1 MFSFHTPIS
10 HEWGCESSRRLFDEG
25 YPGKVPGKVTMFT
38 KGSQPPSDAPARK
51 PEKARG
57 RPAGGLPD
65 PRSHAEPG
73 SNRDLANENRHL
85 HR

>member
-1 MFSFHTPIS
+1 
-10 HEWGCESSRRLFDEG
+10 
-25 YPGKVPGKVTMFT
+25 MFT
-38 KGSQPPSDAPARK
+38 KGSQPPSDTPARK

-85 HR
+85 ERARIGRSGVRLSGVVPELLKREALEFGCQFA

>member
-1 MFSFHTPIS
+1 
-10 HEWGCESSRRLFDEG
+10 
-25 YPGKVPGKVTMFT
+25 MFT

-65 PRSHAEPG
+65 PGAMPSQA
-73 SNRDLANENRHL
+73 ATTAI
-85 HR
+85 

>member
-1 MFSFHTPIS
+1 
-10 HEWGCESSRRLFDEG
+10 
-25 YPGKVPGKVTMFT
+25 MFT

-85 HR
+85 ERARIGRSGVRLIGVVPELLKGEGLEFGCEFS